1 MAVAPLPVLRIPTL
15 SQAQPFVDKD
25 GRLTNEALRRLNEIL
40 GGLTRQGNATAEA
53 INAANLAAAAAE
65 LAKDAADMAQA
76 AADQAQSSGNVT
88 SSELALQNSYIS
100 PASVLTA
107 TPTTITIAN
116 HTRFYADGTS
126 APVTGATIA
135 ATGPGQTDY
144 IYYDQPSRAGGTVSY
159 QVSTTQPIQSGDRH
173 VVGAVMIPTAGTAN
187 GGRGPQAPGYVVAEP

>member
-53 INAANLAAAAAE
+53 INAANLAAAAAD
-65 LAKDAADMAQA
+65 AAQQAADMAQI

-100 PASVLTA
+100 PVSVLTA

-116 HTRFYADGTS
+116 HTRYYADGTS
-126 APVTGATIA
+126 ASVNGGTIA
-135 ATGPGQTDY
+135 ASGPGDTDY
-144 IYYDQPSRAGGTVSY
+144 VYYDQPSRAGGTVSY
-159 QVSTTQPIQSGDRH
+159 QVSVTQPIQSGDRH
-173 VVGAVMIPTAGTAN
+173 VIGAVMIPTVGMAN
-187 GGRGPQAPGYVVAEP
+187 GGRGPRAPGTVEP